1 MAVLYNVE
9 PFTAMKILYQGETD
23 GFPEEDFTRN
33 EQERGIVLP
42 QMMRRFLA
50 DYGYMTVNRLSD
62 SVRILHPNIM
72 TRRVFRYGDNRE
84 LPLLIIGR
92 VGAFQVA
99 ISDERAADPE
109 IFLLR
114 QDPEQT
120 QIIPSD
126 DTVSEIFKVMV
137 CGVLL
142 KYEGAEVTDDPETA
156 VKKLRENNIDLLK
169 ITSDPRLRREYSL
182 CFSEEMRTFATAEFI
197 EGELARFF
205 FVQSENFRSN
215 LTEVK

>member
-1 MAVLYNVE
+1 MAVLYNME
-9 PFTAMKILYQGETD
+9 PFAALKILYRGETD

-42 QMMRRFLA
+42 QMLRRFLA
-50 DYGYMTVNRLSD
+50 NYGYMTVNRLSD

-72 TRRVFRYGDNRE
+72 TRRVFQYGDDRE

-114 QDPEQT
+114 QEPEQI

-142 KYEGAEVTDDPETA
+142 KYKDALVTDDPQTA
-156 VKKLRENNIDLLK
+156 VNKLKENDIDLLK
-169 ITSDPRLRREYSL
+169 ITSDPKLRREYSL
-182 CFSEEMRTFATAEFI
+182 CFSEEMRTFAAAEFI

-205 FVQSENFRSN
+205 FVQSENFRSDIA
-215 LTEVK
+215 EGK

>member
-9 PFTAMKILYQGETD
+9 PFAAMKILYQGETD
-23 GFPEEDFTRN
+23 GFPAEDFERN
-33 EQERGIVLP
+33 EKERGIVLP
-42 QMMRRFLA
+42 QMLKRFLA

-72 TRRVFRYGDNRE
+72 TRRVFQYGENRE
-84 LPLLIIGR
+84 LPLLTIGR

-114 QDPEQT
+114 QTPEQT
-120 QIIPSD
+120 QILPSD
-126 DTVSEIFKVMV
+126 DTISEIFKVMV

-142 KYEGAEVTDDPETA
+142 KCEGALIADDPQLA
-156 VKKLRENNIDLLK
+156 VRLLRENDVDLLK
-169 ITSDPRLRREYSL
+169 ITFDPKLRREYSI
-182 CFSEEMRTFATAEFI
+182 CFTEELRTFTAAEFI

-205 FVQSENFRSN
+205 FVRSENFRAI
-215 LTEVK
+215 K